1 MKTTEKKSP
10 VRQARDRHECTSW
23 VVLPGLTEGRSVM
36 LHKNRDS
43 NVVKLKFYRRSPRGK
58 NSWMALGDA
67 GRVTA
72 NMGLN
77 DKGVAIVMNCGDPA
91 DGPSAGP
98 GASTPVIAKTA
109 LEECSTAA
117 EAVKKIA
124 EFVET
129 KRYHHGKRG
138 SIWFVADA
146 REAWIAENDGLR
158 FAAHKV
164 EGDFDVRA
172 NAWHFPEM
180 IPFSQQTPEGLVNY
194 SRREFAVRDHL
205 FARGT
210 KYARPVTVE
219 LISAASRIPVLPEA
233 PASYPLCGSR
243 TNSAATIAVDC
254 EFPGSLSTMYIAF
267 GPPRYTLYLPVPF
280 LLKTIPEALTGG
292 RFSDA
297 VFERKAA
304 GAELP
309 EKQRDALEKKMNSRH
324 HAAVEKAR
332 KLLRK
337 GGDQEKVAALL
348 SEAFRENWKE
358 ACAYL
363 DFK

>member
-1 MKTTEKKSP
+1 MKTERKNVP
-10 VRQARDRHECTSW
+10 VRRDRDRHECTSW
-23 VVLPGLTEGRSVM
+23 VVLPGLTGEKSVM

-43 NVVKLKFYRRSPRGK
+43 DVVKLKFYRRKPRGK
-58 NSWMALGDA
+58 NGWMALGDA

-77 DKGVAIVMNCGDPA
+77 DKGVAIVMNCGDPS
-91 DGPSAGP
+91 DGTSEGP
-98 GASTPVIAKTA
+98 GASTPVIARTA
-109 LEECSTAA
+109 LEECATAA
-117 EAVKKIA
+117 AAVEKIE

-146 REAWIAENDGLR
+146 REAWIAENDSLR

-164 EGDFDVRA
+164 EGNFDVRA

-194 SRREFAVRDHL
+194 HRREFAVRDHL

-219 LISAASRIPVLPEA
+219 MIAEASRIPVIPEA
-233 PASYPLCGSR
+233 PACYPLCGKR
-243 TNSAATIAVDC
+243 TNSAATIVVDC
-254 EFPGSLSTMYIAF
+254 GFPESLSAMFVAF

-280 LLKTIPEALTGG
+280 LLDEIPEALTSG

-297 VFERKAA
+297 VFARRET

-309 EKQRDALEKKMNSRH
+309 EKKRTALEERMNRRH
-324 HAAVEKAR
+324 REAVEKAR
-332 KLLRK
+332 ALLRK
-337 GGDQEKVAALL
+337 GGSGEDAAALL
-348 SEAFRENWKE
+348 SAAFRKNWE
-358 ACAYL
+358 AACAYL
-363 DFK
+363 DFR

>member
-1 MKTTEKKSP
+1 MKKEERKTP

-23 VVLPGLTEGRSVM
+23 VVLPGLTENKSMM

-43 NVVKLKFYRRSPRGK
+43 DVAKLKFYRRSPRGK
-58 NSWMALGDA
+58 NAWMALGDA

-77 DKGVAIVMNCGDPA
+77 DKGVAIVMNCGDPS
-91 DGPSAGP
+91 DGTSEGP

-109 LEECSTAA
+109 LEECATAA
-117 EAVKKIA
+117 EAVEKIK

-164 EGDFDVRA
+164 VGDFDVRA

-210 KYARPVTVE
+210 EYARPVTVE
-219 LISAASRIPVLPEA
+219 LIAEASRIPVLPEA
-233 PASYPLCGSR
+233 PACYPLCGSR

-254 EFPGSLSTMYIAF
+254 EFPGSLSAMFIAF

-280 LLKTIPEALTGG
+280 LLKTIPEALTSG

-297 VFERKAA
+297 VFARRAS

-309 EKQRDALEKKMNSRH
+309 EKKCTSLEKKMNRRH
-324 HAAVEKAR
+324 HAAAEKAR
-332 KLLRK
+332 ARLRK
-337 GGDQEKVAALL
+337 GGGREEAAALL
-348 SEAFRENWKE
+348 SDAFRKNWE
-358 ACAYL
+358 AACAYL

>member
-1 MKTTEKKSP
+1 MKTGRENAP
-10 VRQARDRHECTSW
+10 GRPAPDRHECTSW
-23 VVLPGLTEGRSVM
+23 VVLPGLTENKSMM
-36 LHKNRDS
+36 LHKNRDAS
-43 NVVKLKFYRRSPRGK
+43 AVKLKFYRRSPRGK
-58 NSWMALGDA
+58 NAWRALGDA

-77 DKGVAIVMNCGDPA
+77 DKGVAIVMNCGDPS
-91 DGPSAGP
+91 DGTSEAP
-98 GASTPVIAKTA
+98 GFSTPEIARAA
-109 LEECSTAA
+109 LEACATAA
-117 EAVKKIA
+117 EAVEKIK

-146 REAWIAENDGLR
+146 REAWIAENDALR
-158 FAAHKV
+158 FAAPRV
-164 EGDFDVRA
+164 EGNFDIRA
-172 NAWHFPEM
+172 NGWHFSEM
-180 IPFSQQTPEGLVNY
+180 IPFSQQTPEALVNY
-194 SRREFAVRDHL
+194 GRREFAVRDLL
-205 FARGT
+205 FGRGT

-219 LISAASRIPVLPEA
+219 MISEASRIPVIPEA
-233 PASYPLCGSR
+233 PACYPLCGSR

-267 GPPRYTLYLPVPF
+267 GPPRFTLYLPVPF
-280 LLKTIPEALTGG
+280 LLNTIPEALTSG

-297 VFERKAA
+297 VFARKTS

-309 EKQRDALEKKMNSRH
+309 EKQRGALEKKMNRRH

-337 GGDQEKVAALL
+337 GGGQEKIAALL
-348 SEAFRENWKE
+348 SDAFGENWKE
-358 ACAYL
+358 ACVYL

>member
-1 MKTTEKKSP
+1 MKTGRENAP
-10 VRQARDRHECTSW
+10 GRPAPDRHECTSW
-23 VVLPGLTEGRSVM
+23 VVLPGLTEGRSMM
-36 LHKNRDS
+36 LHKNRDAS
-43 NVVKLKFYRRSPRGK
+43 AVKLKFYRRSPRGK
-58 NSWMALGDA
+58 NAWMALGDA

-77 DKGVAIVMNCGDPA
+77 DEGVAIVMNCGDPS
-91 DGPSAGP
+91 DGTSEAP
-98 GASTPVIAKTA
+98 GFSTPEIARAA

-117 EAVKKIA
+117 EAVSKIR

-138 SIWFVADA
+138 SIWFVVDA

-194 SRREFAVRDHL
+194 SRREFAVRDLL
-205 FARGT
+205 FGRGT

-219 LISAASRIPVLPEA
+219 MISEASRIPVIPEA
-233 PASYPLCGSR
+233 PACYPLCGKR

-254 EFPGSLSTMYIAF
+254 EFPESLSTMYIAF

-280 LLKTIPEALTGG
+280 LLKEIPEALTGG

-297 VFERKAA
+297 VFRRRET

-309 EKQRDALEKKMNSRH
+309 EKERTSLEEKMNRRH
-324 HAAVEKAR
+324 HAAAEKAR
-332 KLLRK
+332 ARLRK
-337 GGDQEKVAALL
+337 GGGREEAAALL
-348 SEAFRENWKE
+348 SDAFRKNWE
-358 ACAYL
+358 AACAYL

>member
-1 MKTTEKKSP
+1 MKKEEKKTP

-23 VVLPGLTEGRSVM
+23 VVLPGLTENRSVM

-43 NVVKLKFYRRSPRGK
+43 DVVKLQFYRRSPRGK
-58 NSWMALGDA
+58 NAWMALGDA
-67 GRVTA
+67 SRVTA

-77 DKGVAIVMNCGDPA
+77 DKGVAIVMNCGDPS
-91 DGPSAGP
+91 DGTSEDP
-98 GASTPVIAKTA
+98 GASTPVIARTA
-109 LEECSTAA
+109 LEECATAA
-117 EAVKKIA
+117 EAVRKIK
-124 EFVET
+124 EFVEM

-158 FAAHKV
+158 FAAHRV

-194 SRREFAVRDHL
+194 SRREFAVRDFL
-205 FARGT
+205 FARG
-210 KYARPVTVE
+210 KEYARPVTVE
-219 LISAASRIPVLPEA
+219 MISAASRIPVIPES
-233 PASYPLCGSR
+233 PECYPVCGKR
-243 TNSAATIAVDC
+243 TNSAATIEVDC
-254 EFPGSLSTMYIAF
+254 EFPGSLSAMFIAF

-280 LLKTIPEALTGG
+280 LLKEIPEALTSG
-292 RFSDA
+292 RFSDS
-297 VFERKAA
+297 VFARKET

-309 EKQRDALEKKMNSRH
+309 EEERDALEAKMNERH
-324 HAAVEKAR
+324 REAAGKAR
-332 KLLRK
+332 EALKQGK
-337 GGDQEKVAALL
+337 PGAPELL
-348 SEAFRENWKE
+348 SQAFAENWKE
-358 ACAYL
+358 ACLYL